1 MKFSQMPYERVDFD
15 AAAAR
20 FRDLTDRFAR
30 ADSGPEQFAVH
41 REFYALCSRVDTMA
55 TLAHIRHDM
64 DVTDKFYEGEQAY
77 YDEKTPLLTGLIQ
90 AYQKQL
96 WHSPF
101 RPFLEEKI
109 GPVAFRNMELAF
121 RSFDDRII
129 GLKQEENALVSRYM
143 DLIASARISFHGEE
157 LNLSLLGKYLTGPD
171 RAVRQEAFMAS
182 EGWFQRATG
191 EIDEIYDQMVK
202 NRTQQA
208 RILGCDDFVAMG
220 YDRMGRNC
228 YDEKMVAAFRK
239 QVKET
244 LVPLT
249 DRIHQRRAARIGV
262 DRLRLWDEG
271 VWFPEGNPA
280 PTGTPEEI
288 LAAGQRMYR
297 EMSPETRE
305 FMDFMIDNALFDVL
319 GRKNKRAGGYM
330 TYLPDYKSPF
340 IFANFNGTSG
350 DADVI
355 THECGHAF
363 QGYLT
368 RDEEIREFSDLGM
381 ETAEIHS
388 MAMEFFTEPWMG
400 LLFGDRAADYVRMH
414 LEDAVTFLPYGCMV
428 DEFQHIVYREPH
440 LTPAQRKEAW
450 AGLQREY
457 KPYLDYGDTPFYGH
471 GGFWQKQQH
480 IFCDPFYYIDYCL
493 AQVCALQ
500 YKGWMD
506 RDRAGAWDS
515 YLKLCRLGARKFY
528 TDLLPAVGLKS
539 PFASGTLEETLERL
553 RDRL

>member
-15 AAAAR
+15 AVTAR
-20 FRDLTDRFAR
+20 FHALTDRFAQ
-30 ADSGPEQFAVH
+30 ADSGAEQFQIH
-41 REFYALCSRVDTMA
+41 KEYYTLCDHISTMA

-77 YDEKTPLLTGLIQ
+77 YDEKMPLLTGLILS
-90 AYQKQL
+90 YQKQL
-96 WHSPF
+96 YHSPH
-101 RPFLEEKI
+101 RPFLEEKL
-109 GPVAFRNMELAF
+109 GAVAFRNMELAF

-129 GLKQEENALVSRYM
+129 GLKQEENSLVSRYM
-143 DLIASARISFHGEE
+143 DLIASAKIHFHGEE
-157 LNLSLLGKYLTGPD
+157 LNLSLLGKYLTGAD
-171 RAVRQEAFMAS
+171 RTVRREALMAS
-182 EGWFQRATG
+182 EGWFQDATG
-191 EIDEIYDQMVK
+191 QIDEIFDQLVK
-202 NRTQQA
+202 NRTAQA
-208 RILGCDDFVAMG
+208 HALGYENFVSMG
-220 YDRMGRNC
+220 YDRMSRNC
-228 YDEKMVAAFRK
+228 YDQEMVRVFRD
-239 QVKET
+239 QVKRS
-244 LVPLT
+244 LVPFV
-249 DRIHQRRAARIGV
+249 DRLQRRRAARIGV
-262 DRLRLWDEG
+262 DRLELWDEG
-271 VWFPEGNPA
+271 VYFPQGNPV

-288 LAAGQRMYR
+288 LAAGQRMYQ

-305 FMDFMIDNALFDVL
+305 FMDFMMDNALFDVL

-368 RDEEIREFSDLGM
+368 RNEEIREFTDLGM

-388 MAMEFFTEPWMG
+388 MAMEFFTEPWMD
-400 LLFGDRAADYVRMH
+400 LIFGERAPDYVRMH
-414 LEDAVTFLPYGCMV
+414 LEDAASFIPYGCMV
-428 DEFQHIVYREPH
+428 DEFQHIVYQQPG

-450 AGLQREY
+450 TQLQAQY
-457 KPYLDYGDTPFYGH
+457 KPYLNYGDTPFYGH

-500 YKGWMD
+500 YKLWMEK
-506 RDRAGAWDS
+506 DRAGAWES
-515 YLKLCRLGARKFY
+515 YLKLCRLSARDFY
-528 TDLLPAVGLKS
+528 TNMITEVGLKN
-539 PFASGTLEETLERL
+539 PFTPGSLEEVF
-553 RDRL
+553 DRLEGML